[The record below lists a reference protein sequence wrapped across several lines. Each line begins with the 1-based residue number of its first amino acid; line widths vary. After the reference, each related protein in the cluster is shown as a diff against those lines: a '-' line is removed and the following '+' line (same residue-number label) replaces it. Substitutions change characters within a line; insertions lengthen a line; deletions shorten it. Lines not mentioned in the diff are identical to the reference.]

1 MFQAASAL
9 IENIEPQA
17 FVNWSD
23 PANQAQPGNAKSIL
37 PYQCRFTILQEARP
51 IYLADPELQAV
62 FRDLPGGLPPG
73 GQIPL
78 EETKLLCN
86 LFAQRSGFI
95 IPQTEQPSAQGGSG
109 GGGMGGGGNAYMM
122 KRGMGGVMEM
132 AAYKAPFKYV
142 DEVPIDVNANAFDLK
157 RR

>member
-37 PYQCRFTILQEARP
+37 PYQCRFTVLQEARP

-62 FRDLPGGLPPG
+62 FRDLAGGLPPG

-78 EETKLLCN
+78 KETKLLCN
-86 LFAQRSGFI
+86 LFAQRSGVV
-95 IPQTEQPSAQGGSG
+95 IPQIEQPSAQAG
-109 GGGMGGGGNAYMM
+109 GGGANAYMM
-122 KRGMGGVMEM
+122 KRGGGGGGVMEM